1 MRARAG
7 LPTLALVG
15 RPNVGKSTLFNR
27 LTGTRDALVADFAG
41 LTRDRQ
47 YGVATHSGWRFIVV
61 DTGGLMPEEA
71 DPLAALAESQARIAI
86 DEADRVLLL
95 LDAHEGVMPADR
107 AIADFLRRSGKPV
120 VPVVNKLDGTRAG
133 GELEFHEL
141 GLGEP
146 LMISA
151 EHGHGVT
158 RMLMDVLEGLP
169 EAAEIDQPDADADDR
184 IRVAIVGRP
193 NVGKS
198 TLVNKLIG
206 EPRLLAADMPGTTRD
221 AIEVDFEHEGTAYT
235 FIDTAGVRR
244 RARVRE
250 AIEKFSIVKTLQAID
265 SAHVV
270 IMMVDAR
277 GDIGEQDARL
287 MGLIAERGR
296 GMVLAVNKWDGL
308 EDEVRDRVRSEVA
321 RKLPFGDFVPLV
333 TTSAAR
339 GTGLKPL
346 MKRVEEVH
354 ASVTAD
360 LSTPEL
366 NRVLADAVARHQP
379 PASLGRRT
387 KLRFAHQ
394 GGKNPLKIVIHGN
407 LTERLSPSYKRY
419 LVNCFR
425 EHFGLSG
432 IPLVLTLRTG
442 DNPYKDRK
450 NVLTQRQRKKR
461 RRLMSHVKR

>member
-47 YGVATHSGWRFIVV
+47 YGVASHSGWRFIVV

-221 AIEVDFEHEGTAYT
+221 AIAVDFEHEGTAYT

-250 AIEKFSIVKTLQAID
+250 AIEKFSIIKTLQAID

-354 ASVTAD
+354 RSVTAD